1 MWLPLIVVRWCPQLH
16 QCGNCIGNST
26 HASNPSA
33 PRLPARA
40 IAPAILAIAGL
51 PTLWLTCSPCCW
63 LADCWLAGLVGLQFF
78 GFVADLL
85 VVDVRSLQVR
95 GEASDPWRQP
105 RLRMPRRSG
114 SRLKRVRSPPRHR
127 GSEISDRG
135 REETATDVEMLE
147 QRSKHRQGTRYAS
160 RVTKEREAGRTP
172 PKRKRRVVAI
182 STEEEEEDPNQLS
195 PRGDNL
201 ELQHDFK

>member
-1 MWLPLIVVRWCPQLH
+1 M
-16 QCGNCIGNST
+16 
-26 HASNPSA
+26 
-33 PRLPARA
+33 
-40 IAPAILAIAGL
+40 
-51 PTLWLTCSPCCW
+51 
-63 LADCWLAGLVGLQFF
+63 
-78 GFVADLL
+78 
-85 VVDVRSLQVR
+85 
-95 GEASDPWRQP
+95 
-105 RLRMPRRSG
+105 
-114 SRLKRVRSPPRHR
+114 KRVRSPPRHR

-135 REETATDVEMLE
+135 REETTTDVEMLE